1 VVGFDMTQRA
11 ANKVYEAAGVG
22 PDETRFRSAV
32 GRASATLV
40 EQAAA

>member
-1 VVGFDMTQRA
+1 LPAERLA
-11 ANKVYEAAGVG
+11 AAGVG
-22 PDETRFRSAV
+22 PDEGRFRSAV